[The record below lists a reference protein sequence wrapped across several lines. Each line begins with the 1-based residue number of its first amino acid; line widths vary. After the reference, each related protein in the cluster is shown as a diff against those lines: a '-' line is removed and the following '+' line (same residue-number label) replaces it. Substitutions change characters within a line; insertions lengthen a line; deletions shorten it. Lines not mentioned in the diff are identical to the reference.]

1 MAGIM
6 NETAQSRFS
15 VRAPRQ
21 LRVCEREGFLEAL
34 QEELNGIERKKFVW
48 SFFEGNNKNASPRPR
63 HRSHRR
69 RRHFDLLCAQVAASQ
84 AVTHPAGF
92 LRIEKGATMEGA
104 RRPERR

>member
-1 MAGIM
+1 M

-15 VRAPRQ
+15 VRAPTPDSEVRGSS
-21 LRVCEREGFLEAL
+21 EREGFLEAL
-34 QEELNGIERKKFVW
+34 QEELNGTERKKFVW
-48 SFFEGNNKNASPRPR
+48 SFFEGNNKNASPPPR

-84 AVTHPAGF
+84 PVTHPAGF
-92 LRIEKGATMEGA
+92 LRIEKSATMEDE